1 MLRRMRITASL
12 RSCAAGLVLVSGPA
26 GRLSAE
32 DAPPIGE
39 FASAGGARAAAVE
52 GAVEQWVSY
61 QVRVTGG
68 DPLIRVMFT
77 DFIETFREEFR
88 GQLYDLRTNKPEVF
102 ERRVRNPA
110 ERKRWDLPVEVALWG
125 TPRDVHVGG
134 AVRTTVELRPD
145 QSFLIRMDVKLHDR
159 FDEAGFRRE
168 LTRAFLIEQMV
179 VPFVKSPE
187 ALRAESVAPPEWLV
201 EGFDNL
207 IAHRRRGSPS
217 SYYRGF
223 FEKGQILKPDQLFEV
238 ADPGSLDPV
247 SREIYRASASAFVEV
262 LLAQEEGD
270 AGLRGLLGDLLV
282 TPPRPLDSLLRQHF
296 PAFRELDQ
304 GLEKWWALEMV
315 ALSQQQSFEYLGWQ
329 ETERLLD
336 EAIALRF
343 EATPVAVPVEE
354 KGKGKRGL
362 RELLGGRTTAP
373 PEARE
378 AFSGTIADYDRYLSR
393 PGAKAALQVVSD
405 RLQTLKRGGFPL
417 HRPVF
422 AAYERCI
429 ARLVKGDTGELAAEF
444 AAIAEM
450 RSKIVETLT
459 RTGDV
464 MNHFEAARVPQRS
477 GAFDDFL
484 QTRRLQ
490 QERPRPVRNDAI
502 SRHLDALESEFR

>member
-1 MLRRMRITASL
+1 MLRSMRITPSF
-12 RSCAAGLVLVSGPA
+12 RFWAGWLVLMARWA
-26 GRLSAE
+26 GALPAE
-32 DAPPIGE
+32 DAPPKE
-39 FASAGGARAAAVE
+39 AFAGGGETRAALGE
-52 GAVEQWVSY
+52 GTGEQWVGY

-102 ERRVRNPA
+102 ERRIRNPE

-134 AVRTTVELRPD
+134 AVRTTVEVRPD

-159 FDEAGFRRE
+159 FDEAAFRRE

-179 VPFVKSPE
+179 APFAKAPD
-187 ALRAESVAPPEWLV
+187 ALQAETVAPPEWMV

-207 IAHRRRGSPS
+207 VSHRRRGSPS

-223 FEKGQILKPDQLFEV
+223 FEKGQLLKPDQLFAV
-238 ADPGSLDPV
+238 AAPGSLDPV
-247 SREIYRASASAFVEV
+247 NREIYRASASAFVEM

-282 TPPRPLDSLLRQHF
+282 TPPRPFDSLLRQHF

-304 GLEKWWALEMV
+304 GMEKWWALEMV
-315 ALSQQQSFEYLGWQ
+315 ALSQQQSFEYLSWQ

-362 RELLGGRTTAP
+362 RELLGGRPSAP
-373 PEARE
+373 PETRE

-422 AAYERCI
+422 SAYERCI
-429 ARLVKGDTGELAAEF
+429 ARLVKGETGDLAAEF
-444 AAIAEM
+444 AVVAEM
-450 RSKIVETLT
+450 RAKIVETLT
-459 RTGDV
+459 RTSDV
-464 MNHFEAARVPQRS
+464 MNHFEAARAPQRS

-490 QERPRPVRNDAI
+490 QGQPRPARNDAI
-502 SRHLDALESEFR
+502 SRHLDALEREFR